1 MPLFSAISASKRAVP
16 AVRRP
21 QRAAVLAVAIA
32 ALAGCATI
40 DKYTPSWSSLGVYK
54 IDINQGNYLAQD
66 QVDRLQVGMTPQ
78 QVRLTLGTPLI
89 EFPFT
94 RDRWDYIYEYTRQ
107 GVVREH
113 RKFTVWF
120 DDGKL
125 ARWEGDR
132 MPQTVVDL
140 NRSASTK
147 ALPMDEGKSWW
158 QKLLDKKSDSGASH

>member
-1 MPLFSAISASKRAVP
+1 MSLISAVPASKRA
-16 AVRRP
+16 ASARR
-21 QRAAVLAVAIA
+21 RLRIAMAIA
-32 ALAGCATI
+32 AATAVTGCASI
-40 DKYTPSWSSLGVYK
+40 DKVTPSWRSLGVYK

-66 QVDRLQVGMTPQ
+66 QIDRLKVGMTPQ

-94 RDRWDYIYEYTRQ
+94 PKRWDYVYEYTRQ

-120 DDGKL
+120 DDDKL

-140 NRSASTK
+140 NRSASAK

-158 QKLLDKKSDSGASH
+158 QKILDRKSDSSSAH

>member
-1 MPLFSAISASKRAVP
+1 MPLFSAIPASKQAVRARRRLQRAVVL
-16 AVRRP
+16 A
-21 QRAAVLAVAIA
+21 AAVAT
-32 ALAGCATI
+32 LAGCATI
-40 DKYTPSWSSLGVYK
+40 DKYTPSWRSLGVYK

-66 QVDRLQVGMTPQ
+66 QIDRLQVGMTPQ

-94 RDRWDYIYEYTRQ
+94 RDRWDYVYEYTRQ

-113 RKFTVWF
+113 RKLTVWF

-125 ARWEGDR
+125 ARWEGDK

-140 NRSASTK
+140 NRSASAK